1 MPEQNNERTAPTYSM
16 DQLVE
21 LMRNDCATFFREI
34 MGIDNIF
41 RSVLKTPAELADIKY
56 ELVDQELP

>member
-1 MPEQNNERTAPTYSM
+1 MPEQNNGRTAPTYSM

-41 RSVLKTPAELADIKY
+41 IGVLKTPAELADIKY
-56 ELVDQELP
+56 ELVEAELP